1 VQKPLARQDKRRVHK
16 EARQRYAEDWLAP
29 LGSEQ
34 EKQLLRTLQKR
45 GRLSHEEN
53 RLIDEWLKDPVA
65 IERGRNPLFGNIAK
79 QKYLGEVIW
88 ETAAKR
94 HSQLDD
100 AEWLVAYFTT
110 LGKKQKRISTL
121 MHLSMSG
128 VDQIMM
134 RIKQKIGKEYGY
146 SIDIGVIAQV
156 TRWFLGQ

>member
-1 VQKPLARQDKRRVHK
+1 VEKQPTREEKRRLHK
-16 EARQRYAEDWLAP
+16 QAREHYQQDWLAP
-29 LGSEQ
+29 FGSPE
-34 EKQLLRTLQKR
+34 EKQLLRILQKR
-45 GRLSHEEN
+45 GRLSHDESK
-53 RLIDEWLKDPVA
+53 LIDEWLKDPEA
-65 IERGRNPLFGNIAK
+65 IKRGRDPLFVNVAK

-88 ETAAKR
+88 ETAAQR
-94 HSQLDD
+94 HKQLDD

-110 LGKKQKRISTL
+110 LGKTQKRLATL

-128 VDQIMM
+128 VDQIMI